1 MKKILIL
8 MGILAMNLSYA
19 NQISSA
25 AVSPAP
31 QTSASKDA
39 STQEEQDDEIIME
52 EDNEDSYEV
61 DDEGETDTE

>member
-1 MKKILIL
+1 MKKTLIL

-31 QTSASKDA
+31 QTNA